1 MKRKVLRNLRLLES
15 DNLVSSS
22 DDYQDIINAIA
33 KVFIKRF
40 LSEFSNTFCTQDI
53 RNQHRYRQQRKQE
66 LARLQATLSKLN
78 KKAKFYGEQIDY
90 YQRYVKACLDNLAK
104 AGV

>member
-1 MKRKVLRNLRLLES
+1 M
-15 DNLVSSS
+15 
-22 DDYQDIINAIA
+22 I
-33 KVFIKRF
+33 
-40 LSEFSNTFCTQDI
+40 FSTQDI

-66 LARLQATLSKLN
+66 LARLQATLSKLS